1 MAYAHNY
8 INALVKCYLFQREY
22 VYMKIEDEDLYEDR
36 YEMIWDCE
44 TDFIVQR
51 YSICQYWYG
60 GWKLLWTTCI
70 IIYINIWCNEDDIVK
85 YPR

>member
-36 YEMIWDCE
+36 YEMIRDCE

-51 YSICQYWYG
+51 YSICQY
-60 GWKLLWTTCI
+60 
-70 IIYINIWCNEDDIVK
+70 
-85 YPR
+85 